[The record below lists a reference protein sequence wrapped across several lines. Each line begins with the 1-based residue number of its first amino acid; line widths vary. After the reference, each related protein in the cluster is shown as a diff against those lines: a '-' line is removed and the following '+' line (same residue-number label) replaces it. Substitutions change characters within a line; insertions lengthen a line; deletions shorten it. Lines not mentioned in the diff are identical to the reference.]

1 MSRRASQRSREETL
15 DGHEKSLGKDNKD
28 TKNCARSLVI
38 ILCWHLE
45 SKEKTRAL
53 IKEYPVLLE
62 DGGGLERE
70 YQEHL
75 RNFIK

>member
-1 MSRRASQRSREETL
+1 M
-15 DGHEKSLGKDNKD
+15 
-28 TKNCARSLVI
+28 VI